1 MMVRR
6 PVVRKRLARA
16 GQGMPGS
23 RRLKARSEGKSMD
36 FKDFFQDVSGKAA
49 HSSCTGAEMAGLS
62 NKETTWRQ
70 DSG

>member
-1 MMVRR
+1 
-6 PVVRKRLARA
+6 
-16 GQGMPGS
+16 
-23 RRLKARSEGKSMD
+23 MD

-49 HSSCTGAEMAGLS
+49 HSSCTGAEMGGLS